1 MNTAFEIYKLFWVS
15 SWLLLTDQYIYLGF
29 LQTKFFTFR
38 AMLYFFQPHMSE
50 TILILFSCTVN
61 KSQSDTMCTVIVVS
75 VVSSVCITGVQNVPK
90 YIMTTEAAVPPEA
103 SWETFS
109 PANLPYIAKMPGDVN
124 ITQEEIFLP
133 AYRVSNIVSSNL
145 KAAPQLLNHINL
157 HL

>member
-1 MNTAFEIYKLFWVS
+1 MK
-15 SWLLLTDQYIYLGF
+15 
-29 LQTKFFTFR
+29 
-38 AMLYFFQPHMSE
+38 E
-50 TILILFSCTVN
+50 TIFILFSRTVN
-61 KSQSDTMCTVIVVS
+61 KSQSDTICTVIVVS
-75 VVSSVCITGVQNVPK
+75 VVSGVCSTGVQNVPK